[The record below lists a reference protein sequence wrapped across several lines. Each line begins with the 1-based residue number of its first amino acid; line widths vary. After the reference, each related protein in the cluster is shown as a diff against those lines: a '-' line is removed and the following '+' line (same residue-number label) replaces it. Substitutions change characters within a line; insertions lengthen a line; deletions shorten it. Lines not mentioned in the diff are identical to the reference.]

1 MPSRFVPL
9 AAQVG
14 DGAPSFALIATVAL
28 LLVLGRWYYDH
39 ERERRKARALQRLL
53 DRDPRL
59 RPTVMPCG
67 LGRDDFAGG
76 FTSTPRGDRGYGVR
90 YGVDGP
96 LPVRIAGRDR
106 DVECAA
112 FQWWS
117 EERIRTT
124 GKNVARTKY
133 VEHRTMVAVIR
144 LPTTLPTRIRIGPE
158 SLLGKV
164 GVTRGGEQLES
175 AEFNRR
181 FRVEGGDRT
190 LTVQLLDADLQHLLL
205 EGFRGRTV
213 ELRGDLLLLGGD
225 PAHRDASLT
234 GAVGALPAVRQDM
247 QRLVSGVPSQFWR
260 AVGADREG

>member
-1 MPSRFVPL
+1 MSSPILTLAQQAGGEFPTFVVGVVL
-9 AAQVG
+9 AA
-14 DGAPSFALIATVAL
+14 
-28 LLVLGRWYYDH
+28 LLVGGRWYAD
-39 ERERRKARALQRLL
+39 RRRDRRKSEALQQLVR
-53 DRDPRL
+53 RDPRL

-67 LGRDDFAGG
+67 LTPDELAGAFAA
-76 FTSTPRGDRGYGVR
+76 TPRGDRRSGVR

-96 LPVRIAGRDR
+96 LQVQIAGHEHQL
-106 DVECAA
+106 ECGA

-117 EERIRTT
+117 EERTRTT
-124 GKNVARTKY
+124 GKNTSRTRH
-133 VEHRTMVAVIR
+133 EERRTMVALVR
-144 LPTTLPTRIRIGPE
+144 LPTTVPTRIRISPE

-213 ELRGDLLLLGGD
+213 ELRGDFLVLGGD
-225 PAHRDASLT
+225 PSHRDASLI
-234 GAVGALPAVRQDM
+234 GAVGALPAIRQDM
-247 QRLVSGVPSQFWR
+247 QRLVAGVPTQFWR
-260 AVGADREG
+260 AIGADRGV